1 MTDITAPTLG
11 PRGAGAADSAS
22 ADPDGRPGPDA
33 HLVSVVELLFFA
45 YRDFTGEADA
55 VLEEIG
61 LGRAHHRVLH
71 FVHRNPG
78 LRVADLLGILKITKQ
93 SLARVLK
100 QLVDNGHVT
109 QSMGEKDRRERRL
122 TLTDKGTALAQRLIA
137 LQTARVA
144 QALSLAGPDAENLTR
159 DFLFAM
165 VGVGDRPGVA
175 ALIRDP
181 EHMA

>member
-11 PRGAGAADSAS
+11 PRGAGAAEATA
-22 ADPDGRPGPDA
+22 ADPEGGREPGA

-55 VLEEIG
+55 VLGEIG

-144 QALSLAGPDAENLTR
+144 QALSLAGPEAENLTR

-165 VGVGDRPGVA
+165 VGVDDRPGVA

-181 EHMA
+181 EFAD

>member
-1 MTDITAPTLG
+1 MTDKTATTLG
-11 PRGAGAADSAS
+11 PRGAGAAEATA
-22 ADPDGRPGPDA
+22 ADPEGGREPGA

-144 QALSLAGPDAENLTR
+144 QALSLAGPEAENLTR

-165 VGVGDRPGVA
+165 VGVDDRPGIA

-181 EHMA
+181 EFAD

>member
-11 PRGAGAADSAS
+11 PRGAGAAEATA
-22 ADPDGRPGPDA
+22 ADHEGGREPGA

-144 QALSLAGPDAENLTR
+144 QALSLAGPEAENLTR

-165 VGVGDRPGVA
+165 VGVDDRPGVA

-181 EHMA
+181 EFAD